1 MGRRR
6 RGATPGLPGEAN
18 QEALSRFDDHLRRIS
33 TALYGTGMLAV
44 LLVANTGLVR
54 PDDMDRAPLNWI
66 VFAAGLSVAGILL
79 FPWHRYNREL
89 FLAATL
95 DSLLLIALAV
105 YFSGGWASPFYPFY
119 FFVVIFCALYHSP
132 SVAALAVSLTVLTS
146 LSPQLYAP
154 DASRLAEHLVVQ
166 VPSYVAVA
174 LASWYMA
181 REVGRREH
189 LRGEHERRFRAM
201 RELKDRFQREA
212 YTDRLTG
219 LPNRIRFEARLH
231 EELEGRRRSGDRC
244 TLVLLDVDDSK
255 GINDVH
261 RHATGDESLRLVADA
276 LRRNVR
282 DADLVA
288 RHGGEEFTVL
298 LPGASPYGARDFF
311 GRIREEVQHR
321 SKRELGFPLHL
332 SAGAASFPEDARDPY
347 GLVDTADAAMHRAKR
362 LGKDRLFHP
371 SLGGD

>member
-1 MGRRR
+1 
-6 RGATPGLPGEAN
+6 
-18 QEALSRFDDHLRRIS
+18 
-33 TALYGTGMLAV
+33 
-44 LLVANTGLVR
+44 
-54 PDDMDRAPLNWI
+54 
-66 VFAAGLSVAGILL
+66 VFAAGLSVG
-79 FPWHRYNREL
+79 
-89 FLAATL
+89 
-95 DSLLLIALAV
+95 LLLIALAV

-119 FFVVIFCALYHSP
+119 FFVVIFCALYYSP

-154 DASRLAEHLVVQ
+154 DASRLAEHLMVQ
-166 VPSYVAVA
+166 VPSYVAAA
-174 LASWYMA
+174 LVSWYMA

-219 LPNRIRFEARLH
+219 LPNRIRFEARLY
-231 EELEGRRRSGDRC
+231 EEIEGRRRSGDRC

-255 GINDVH
+255 WIND
-261 RHATGDESLRLVADA
+261 ATGDESLRLVADA

-298 LPGASPYGARDFF
+298 LPGASPYGAGDFF